1 MAHTHTMPPKRISY
15 LVLANVAHFPFNTL
29 FVRGL
34 EENGVTMT
42 VIREEARGL
51 SKYWHA
57 MRVLWRVRRSTDA
70 FCVGYLS
77 HRLVPCAYLI
87 ARLTGKRIYFNAGHS
102 TYDQVAL
109 DQVAPQSLWVH
120 VRAWILD
127 YLSFHL
133 CDRAFVESRAQCVYL
148 HKLFYIR
155 MKKLAA
161 ISYGADDS
169 ILYRTPA
176 DKLHDPSVMTVLWR
190 GAMLPFV
197 DTPVAF
203 EAMKLLRDDPGIR
216 FIVRGGGP
224 IQPAMRV
231 YVKEHGLANVEFTD
245 HHFTDEELRE
255 LMVSADVM
263 FGIYGSTSRGDCTIP
278 NRMYEAIMLGIPFI
292 TVRTQAVEEIM
303 TEGVHCLFVRP
314 HDSRDIADKIVQL
327 KNDPAL
333 RAHISANL
341 LRLYRERL
349 TSRHLGESILRHL
362 R

>member
-1 MAHTHTMPPKRISY
+1 MAHIHTTPPKRITY

-34 EENGVTMT
+34 EENGVTVT
-42 VIREEARGL
+42 VIKEEARGL
-51 SKYWHA
+51 SKYWRSMHA
-57 MRVLWRVRRSTDA
+57 LWLVRGSSDA

-87 ARLTGKRIYFNAGHS
+87 ARLTGKKIYFNAGHS

-109 DQVAPQSLWVH
+109 DQVARQSWWIH

-133 CDRAFVESRAQCVYL
+133 CDLAFVESNAQRAYL
-148 HKLFYIR
+148 HKLFYVCVS
-155 MKKLAA
+155 KLSA

-203 EAMKLLRDDPGIR
+203 EAMRLLRDDPGIR
-216 FIVRGGGP
+216 FVVRGGGP
-224 IQPAMRV
+224 IQPLMRT
-231 YVKEHGLANVEFTD
+231 YVKENSLSNVEFTD

-278 NRMYEAIMLGIPFI
+278 NRMYEAIMLGIPFV
-292 TVRTQAVEEIM
+292 TVRTQAVAELM
-303 TEGVHCLFVRP
+303 TEGEHCLFVRP
-314 HDSRDIADKIVQL
+314 HDSRGLADKIVLL

-333 RAHISANL
+333 RARLSANL
-341 LRLYRERL
+341 HRLYEEKL
-349 TSRHLGESILRHL
+349 TSRHLGESIVHRM